1 MNEYQRTPNENGSTR
16 KRQSR
21 RRFLAVSAGTAIGIG
36 AGPAEEMLS
45 AQTPAPGVLDETTIV
60 LVNGKIHTFDA
71 ANSIVNT
78 VTIRHNRI
86 VSVGGPA
93 PKAGPGVRII
103 NLRGRTVVPGLVE
116 PHIHIVSLGNRP
128 GYHTIL
134 ENTTSIREVQE
145 ALAARRKDAPE
156 GAWIRADQ
164 ARSLALQGHRDE
176 ALAIL
181 EDLQRRRP
189 NDYVDAYH
197 LALLLEALGR
207 REEAFKELERAYEEN
222 SYALLFS
229 ALDAKA
235 DPFRSDSRFER
246 LQGRMLRAPTAA

>member
-1 MNEYQRTPNENGSTR
+1 MNEYQRTPNENASTR

-134 ENTTSIREVQE
+134 ENTTSAIYCGKFS
-145 ALAARRKDAPE
+145 ATLAAAAFFTFIWKA
-156 GAWIRADQ
+156 G
-164 ARSLALQGHRDE
+164 
-176 ALAIL
+176 
-181 EDLQRRRP
+181 
-189 NDYVDAYH
+189 
-197 LALLLEALGR
+197 LLTTPSTSA
-207 REEAFKELERAYEEN
+207 EN
-222 SYALLFS
+222 
-229 ALDAKA
+229 
-235 DPFRSDSRFER
+235 R
-246 LQGRMLRAPTAA
+246 